1 MQTVFKMRGCRA
13 CQDAL
18 PPPEF
23 TMAFQPVVD
32 LSLRRIDSHEAL
44 VRGLNRDPAQ
54 AVLAKVNS
62 ENRYSF
68 DQACRVKAI
77 ELATRMG
84 LDTRLNIN
92 FIPNAVYEPRA
103 CIRETLEAAAR
114 CGLDK
119 SRLTFEIVEGE
130 DFADMPHLK
139 HIMAEYRRQGFLVA
153 LDDFG
158 TGYSGLSR
166 LAALQPDIVKLDR
179 ALIENCDA
187 DPVKRTII
195 AGIAALCRSLGT
207 RLVAEGVETARE
219 LAVVQDAGIRF
230 VQGFHFARPA
240 FERLVTAA
248 EIPFLA
254 GSLAPLE
261 AEGVG

>member
-1 MQTVFKMRGCRA
+1 MPA
-13 CQDAL
+13 PD
-18 PPPEF
+18 F

-32 LSLRRIDSHEAL
+32 LSLGRIDGHEAL
-44 VRGLNRDPAQ
+44 VRGLNGDPAH
-54 AVLAKVNS
+54 VILARVNS
-62 ENRYSF
+62 ENKYSF

-84 LDTRLNIN
+84 LEGRLNIN

-103 CIRETLEAAAR
+103 CIRQTLEAAAR

-119 SRLTFEIVEGE
+119 TRLTFEIVEGE

-139 HIMAEYRRQGFLVA
+139 HIMSEYRKQGFLVA

-166 LAALQPDIVKLDR
+166 LASLQPDIVKLDR

-187 DPVKRTII
+187 DRVKRTII
-195 AGIAALCRSLGT
+195 IGIAALCRSLGT
-207 RLVAEGVETARE
+207 RLVAEGIETAEE
-219 LAVVQDAGIRF
+219 LSVVQDAGIRF
-230 VQGFHFARPA
+230 VQGFYFARPA
-240 FERLVTAA
+240 FEHLVTAA
-248 EIPFLA
+248 EIPYLA
-254 GSLAPLE
+254 RAAAWP
-261 AEGVG
+261 AVAAATATATA